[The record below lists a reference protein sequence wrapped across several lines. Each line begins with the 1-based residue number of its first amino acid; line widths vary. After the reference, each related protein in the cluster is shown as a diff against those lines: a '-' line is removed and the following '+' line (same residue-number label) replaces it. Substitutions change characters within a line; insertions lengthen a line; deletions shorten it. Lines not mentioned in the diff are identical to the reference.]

1 MFSKEISGLT
11 LTNGIASTLFQN
23 ITGNK
28 FRSDESFVAT
38 LRALLHSRVPKE
50 ESVTLQYSSTDY
62 SAGQLSD
69 SAPRD
74 CVRAFIQDTNITYG
88 ENGILLIHSFEGR
101 SEEDN
106 TACFKVLDEGV
117 PKAVKGFK
125 PLDDLSNWIE
135 TTAKFRAKVY
145 INEERRCTI
154 VFTEKMNTKRWHMLE
169 SLVTRYFPWYFG
181 PNPLNEEELDL
192 VKTLTKRYA
201 PNYEAAIEA
210 FSKKFDFRSQIVRSK
225 LTGFETQ
232 FDRQKLENVR
242 SNIRSVD
249 NNLRD
254 LESRFSSYYQQL
266 NDLRTQEAG
275 LIVKIENGGG
285 EESNELLDFFLATK
299 SLQLVNVSGGKI
311 EFVVT
316 TTMDNFD
323 PDAADSMVRNENSF
337 FYYSGGDHPGFDRSR
352 MKRLLKAIFVDEV
365 LKIRLCAAYT
375 LNFASGEYAGR
386 KGYAFARDIVID
398 HTPNQHIQGF
408 RCLGQNER
416 MIRDSMRQH
425 DYVGAVSACIQS
437 AKSVNVTESTT
448 CKLMINRLF
457 ASDAT
462 KFIQMPDKTTMT
474 PIDAVKWLEEQDVK
488 AKKEKEQGEESHE

>member
-23 ITGNK
+23 ITGTK

-50 ESVTLQYSSTDY
+50 ESVTLQYSYTDY

-74 CVRAFIQDTNITYG
+74 CVRAFIRDTSITYG

-106 TACFKVLDEGV
+106 TACFRVLDEGV

-125 PLDDLSNWIE
+125 LLDDLSSWIE
-135 TTAKFRAKVY
+135 TSAKFRAKVY
-145 INEERRCTI
+145 INEERRSTI

-181 PNPLNEEELDL
+181 PTPLNEEELEL

-201 PNYEAAIEA
+201 PNYEAAIENFA
-210 FSKKFDFRSQIVRSK
+210 KKFDFRSQIVRNK

-232 FDRQKLENVR
+232 FDRQKLQDVRNNIANVDR
-242 SNIRSVD
+242 H
-249 NNLRD
+249 LRD
-254 LESRFSSYYQQL
+254 LESSFSSYYQQL
-266 NDLRTQEAG
+266 NDLRTQETG
-275 LIVKIENGGG
+275 LVEKIEVGGG
-285 EESNELLDFFLATK
+285 ENSNELLDFFLATK

-311 EFVVT
+311 DFVVT

-337 FYYSGGDHPGFDRSR
+337 FYRSGCTNPGFDMNR
-352 MKRLLKAIFVDEV
+352 MRRLLKAIFVDEV

-386 KGYAFARDIVID
+386 KGYAFTRDIMVD

-416 MIRDSMRQH
+416 MIRDSMRKH

-448 CKLMINRLF
+448 CKLMIARLF

-462 KFIQMPDKTTMT
+462 AFIQMPDKTTKT
-474 PIDAVKWLEEQDVK
+474 PLEAVKWLEEQDVK

>member
-74 CVRAFIQDTNITYG
+74 CVRAFIRDTNITYG

-232 FDRQKLENVR
+232 FDRQ
-242 SNIRSVD
+242 
-249 NNLRD
+249 
-254 LESRFSSYYQQL
+254 
-266 NDLRTQEAG
+266 
-275 LIVKIENGGG
+275 
-285 EESNELLDFFLATK
+285 
-299 SLQLVNVSGGKI
+299 
-311 EFVVT
+311 
-316 TTMDNFD
+316 
-323 PDAADSMVRNENSF
+323 
-337 FYYSGGDHPGFDRSR
+337 DR
-352 MKRLLKAIFVDEV
+352 
-365 LKIRLCAAYT
+365 
-375 LNFASGEYAGR
+375 
-386 KGYAFARDIVID
+386 
-398 HTPNQHIQGF
+398 
-408 RCLGQNER
+408 
-416 MIRDSMRQH
+416 
-425 DYVGAVSACIQS
+425 
-437 AKSVNVTESTT
+437 KSVV
-448 CKLMINRLF
+448 
-457 ASDAT
+457 
-462 KFIQMPDKTTMT
+462 
-474 PIDAVKWLEEQDVK
+474 
-488 AKKEKEQGEESHE
+488 

>member
-1 MFSKEISGLT
+1 MFSKEICGLT
-11 LTNGIASTLFQN
+11 LTNGIAATLFQN
-23 ITGNK
+23 ITGVNY
-28 FRSDESFVAT
+28 RSDESFVAT

-50 ESVTLQYSSTDY
+50 ESVTLQYSCTDY

-74 CVRAFIQDTNITYG
+74 CVRAFIMDTNITSG
-88 ENGILLIHSFEGR
+88 KNGILLIHSFEGR

-125 PLDDLSNWIE
+125 PLKDLSSWIE
-135 TTAKFRAKVY
+135 ESAKFRAKVY
-145 INEERRCTI
+145 INEERRSTI
-154 VFTEKMNTKRWHMLE
+154 VFTEKMSTKRWHMLE

-181 PNPLNEEELDL
+181 PNPLNEEEIDL

-201 PNYEAAIEA
+201 PNYEAAIETFA
-210 FSKKFDFRSQIVRSK
+210 KKFDFRSQIVRSK

-232 FDRQKLENVR
+232 FDRMKLQNVRNNIENV
-242 SNIRSVD
+242 NCQ
-249 NNLRD
+249 LRD
-254 LESRFSSYYQQL
+254 LESRFSSCYRKMD
-266 NDLRTQEAG
+266 DLRIQEIG
-275 LIVKIENGGG
+275 LVDKIENGGG
-285 EESNELLDFFLATK
+285 DGSNELLDFFLATK
-299 SLQLVNVSGGKI
+299 SLQLMNVSGGRI

-337 FYYSGGDHPGFDRSR
+337 FYHSGCNNSGFNMDR

-365 LKIRLCAAYT
+365 LKIRLCAAYA
-375 LNFASGEYAGR
+375 LNFETGEYAG
-386 KGYAFARDIVID
+386 KKDYAFTRDIAVD

-408 RCLGQNER
+408 RCLGQNES
-416 MIRDSMRQH
+416 MIRDSMRKH

-448 CKLMINRLF
+448 CKRMIARLF

-462 KFIQMPDKTTMT
+462 RFIQMPDKTTMT
-474 PIDAVKWLEEQDVK
+474 PLDAVKWLEEQDVK
-488 AKKEKEQGEESHE
+488 AKKEEGQGE